1 MCAWNPQTAYEDL
14 MSAGEHLADA
24 RKNRDTLADTK
35 AIAKI
40 DGIKSLLGT
49 ENPLTGKMH
58 SASSAETMVES
69 VHSYAEHL
77 RALRLAEYDLIIAR
91 AKYDGIKAA
100 HHVGATQEA
109 A

>member
-1 MCAWNPQTAYEDL
+1 MCAWNPQTAYED
-14 MSAGEHLADA
+14 MVSAGERLADA
-24 RKNRDTLADTK
+24 RKNRDTLLDTK
-35 AIAKI
+35 GTAKI
-40 DGIKSLLGT
+40 DAIKSLLGT
-49 ENPLTGKMH
+49 ENALTGKIH

-91 AKYDGIKAA
+91 AKYDGIRAA
-100 HHVGATQEA
+100 HQTQEA